1 MDKDNGF
8 EKEFERLKKSMND
21 ISNVSDM
28 FKQQTTSDDTESP
41 EESKFRDEY
50 FSKVK
55 LQVEAPDILDDLKD
69 EDAMVLDEV
78 QEHMRALN
86 DLAIKHKRQMFC
98 YLSVEKANH
107 KKDEQLGML
116 MGLGKQS
123 FVKVSIASFTD
134 CIIDK
139 YDAGTLIEWIS
150 LSNKLWIK
158 WIIKRPKNKDEYLD
172 DSDEE

>member
-1 MDKDNGF
+1 MSQDKDL
-8 EKEFERLKKSMND
+8 EKELERLKNSMND

-28 FKQQTTSDDTESP
+28 FKQQTISDDTESP

-55 LQVEAPDILDDLKD
+55 LQVEASDILDDLKD

-86 DLAIKHKRQMFC
+86 DLAVKHKRQIFC
-98 YLSVEKANH
+98 CLSVEKGNH

-116 MGLGKQS
+116 MCLGKKS

-134 CIIDK
+134 FIIDQ
-139 YDAGTLIEWIS
+139 YDADTFIEWIS
-150 LSNKLWIK
+150 LSNKVGIG

>member
-1 MDKDNGF
+1 MSQDKDL
-8 EKEFERLKKSMND
+8 EKEFERFKDSMND

-28 FKQQTTSDDTESP
+28 FKQQTTSDDAESP

-55 LQVEAPDILDDLKD
+55 LEIEADDILDDLKD
-69 EDAMVLDEV
+69 EDAIVLDEI
-78 QEHMRALN
+78 QMHIKALN
-86 DLAIKHKRQMFC
+86 DLAVKHKRQMFC

-107 KKDEQLGML
+107 NKDEQLGML
-116 MGLGKQS
+116 MCLGKKS

-134 CIIDK
+134 CIIDQ
-139 YDAGTLIEWIS
+139 YDSDTFIEWIS
-150 LSNKLWIK
+150 FSNKVGIGWV
-158 WIIKRPKNKDEYLD
+158 IKRPKNKDEYLD

>member
-1 MDKDNGF
+1 MDKDNGL

-28 FKQQTTSDDTESP
+28 FKQQTTSDDVESP

-50 FSKVK
+50 FSEVK
-55 LQVEAPDILDDLKD
+55 LEFEADDILDDLKD
-69 EDAMVLDEV
+69 EDAMVLDEI
-78 QEHMRALN
+78 QMHMKALN
-86 DLAIKHKRQMFC
+86 DLAVKHKRQMFC

-107 KKDEQLGML
+107 NKAEQLWML
-116 MGLGKQS
+116 MCLGKKS

-134 CIIDK
+134 CLIDQ
-139 YDAGTLIEWIS
+139 YDADTFIEWIS
-150 LSNKLWIK
+150 LSNKVGIGWV
-158 WIIKRPKNKDEYLD
+158 IKRPKNKDEYSD